1 MSKGNGNIRISHWG
15 SVRNYIGDMY
25 VRDGRRVEYSELTT
39 EQKKVVK
46 TKKSELSK
54 ELYASLKDVTTPQ
67 VIDDNVS
74 IDIHYTS
81 KGLDHFANSAMLTLS
96 GKYFSEKSM
105 KDINNIL
112 SKSQYIPTSHELI
125 HPRTDG
131 RDLWFAYKDAD
142 SRGVYF
148 KIAWN
153 SKLKFYELYDVVDK
167 M

>member
-1 MSKGNGNIRISHWG
+1 MGKGSGNIRISHWG
-15 SVRNYIGDMY
+15 SVGNYTGDMY

-39 EQKKVVK
+39 KQKKVVK
-46 TKKSELSK
+46 TKKSELAK

-112 SKSQYIPTSHELI
+112 SKSQYIPTSHGLI

-131 RDLWFAYKDAD
+131 RDLWFAYKDTD
-142 SRGVYF
+142 GRGVYF